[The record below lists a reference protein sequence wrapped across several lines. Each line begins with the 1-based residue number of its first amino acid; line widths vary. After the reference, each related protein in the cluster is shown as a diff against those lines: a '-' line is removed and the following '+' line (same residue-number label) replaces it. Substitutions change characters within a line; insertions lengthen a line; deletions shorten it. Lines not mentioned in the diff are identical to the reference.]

1 MAIVVDHIQG
11 DPYAPAS
18 RLHLELSPEF
28 HPNLS
33 IPKDAF
39 ERLAA
44 EDLFL
49 REFAR
54 RLPDESMPAG
64 DGGGGRFRTAR
75 PDATIRP
82 RSAANFGKLLTLRFS
97 YAFPAQNRRIM
108 GEPAAEVLANRIPG
122 MALDI
127 ANTVTK
133 ERIQELAD
141 HLRRR
146 QSLRETMAEAGIVSF
161 LPEGSCVRREESGLA
176 SPMAVKL
183 QVPADLTTTLTLPDG
198 TSLSGL
204 AIRKGVTILVGSA
217 FHGKT
222 TFLEALETC
231 RADLGPADGLAMA
244 CSTRKTETVTVEE
257 DRRVGVCDLSAFFR
271 RLPGQD
277 PAKFSVDEASGA
289 TSQAANLVE
298 SLACGSELLLIDE
311 DASAANFLTRD
322 PTISRLLPEGESVVP
337 LADRCAEL
345 DARGVSMVVVA
356 GASSQWLAVA
366 DQVMVLARFQPQ
378 DATAK
383 ARAVAPAAGE
393 KPPPCDW
400 DFVLGDQLME
410 QWKELASVPATK
422 LKVQDGMVRF
432 AKAAESRLPRRFSSD
447 DSLRGGA
454 HLLCQWMRHCR
465 DRNLP
470 PTRKGLVGYLEAKR
484 VSADA
489 WGHAVGHDLAFP
501 TGREAWA
508 LWTRMKA
515 GSGDGEAEDED

>member
-1 MAIVVDHIQG
+1 MAVVVDHVQG

-18 RLHLELSPEF
+18 RLHLELSSTF

-33 IPKDAF
+33 IPQDPF

-49 REFAR
+49 REFAK
-54 RLPDESMPAG
+54 RLPDESLPAG

-97 YAFPAQNRRIM
+97 YAFPAQNRRIL
-108 GEPAAEVLANRIPG
+108 GEPAAEALANRLPAL
-122 MALDI
+122 ALDI
-127 ANTVTK
+127 ANTVTRD
-133 ERIQELAD
+133 RIQELAA

-146 QSLRETMAEAGIVSF
+146 QALRDAMAEAGIVAF
-161 LPEGSCVRREESGLA
+161 LPEGSCVRRDESGQPEPKSVALR
-176 SPMAVKL
+176 
-183 QVPADLTTTLTLPDG
+183 VPAELATTLALPDG
-198 TSLSGL
+198 TNLTGL

-231 RADLGPADGLAMA
+231 RADLGPKDGLALA
-244 CSTRKTETVTVEE
+244 CSTRRTETVTVEE
-257 DRRVGVCDLSAFFR
+257 DRRVGTCDLSAFFR

-277 PAKFSVDEASGA
+277 PSKFSVDEASGA

-298 SLACGSELLLIDE
+298 SLASGSELLLIDE

-366 DQVMVLARFQPQ
+366 DRVMVLSRFQPA

-383 ARAVAPAAGE
+383 AREVAPAAGE
-393 KPPPCDW
+393 KPPACDW
-400 DFVLGDQLME
+400 SRVLADQLMD
-410 QWKELASVPATK
+410 QWKELAAVPATK
-422 LKVQDGMVRF
+422 LRVQDGLVRF
-432 AKAAESRLPRRFSSD
+432 ARAAQSRLPRRFASD

-470 PTRKGLVGYLEAKR
+470 PTRDGLVRYLEDRR
-484 VSADA
+484 VSADP

-508 LWTRMKA
+508 LWTRLA
-515 GSGDGEAEDED
+515 PGSGEGEDED